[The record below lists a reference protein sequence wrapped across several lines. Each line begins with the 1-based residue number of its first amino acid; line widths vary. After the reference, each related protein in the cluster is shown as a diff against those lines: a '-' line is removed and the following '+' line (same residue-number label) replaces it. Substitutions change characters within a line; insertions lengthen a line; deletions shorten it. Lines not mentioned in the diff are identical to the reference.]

1 MAVIFVFGL
10 LLPSYMSKKK
20 ASEAPTEQGEDVE
33 KGQKKGEKAADHQPG
48 SEGQGEGDHQPGSEG
63 GSEGE
68 GEEGEAGEAE
78 EGQGPAKPELPDY
91 PEEKVK
97 LETPHVKAVFST
109 RGGTL
114 VRYELLDHHY
124 YLEKEKKN
132 QDLVSQLPETGAR
145 LNQLLFRAE
154 SAKAPVPDNLA
165 YRVLKQT
172 DDTAV
177 FVSEVGP
184 WRIKRWTR
192 IFDDYRLNVATTIT
206 NIGDEPAAIKPFFE
220 IQSYKEQKKAKGILG
235 WLNPSR
241 DIPGGLCNLAGE
253 TEHKDI
259 GKLQKE
265 KLTRAGEILFT
276 AVDELYFMSSLIP
289 VKGKKKAGGDAAL
302 AADQAASFGCTVSV
316 DENKVIRAQL
326 FRAES
331 NLAPGESTTL
341 RAISYMGPKEY
352 NRLSDFGY
360 MLKTAINFGWFGSLS
375 IFFLATLKTLY
386 GWVGNWGLAIIL
398 LTLVIKLIL
407 LPLTHWSYVSMRNMA
422 AVKPLI
428 DEINKKF
435 SAPED
440 REKKNQAMLEL
451 YKTHKINPM
460 MGCFP
465 MLLQMPIWISLYSML
480 ARSVELYHTPFF
492 LWITDLSQR
501 DPYFILPVVL
511 GGSMFVQQKLTPTT
525 ADSQQAKML
534 MYFMPVMFTGFMLFL
549 PAGLNLYI
557 LVSTVLTILQ
567 QKLLYKP
574 KVATTVDKKVQLM
587 ADLDQKELSNLK
599 KDKSRKSKDG
609 KRN

>member
-20 ASEAPTEQGEDVE
+20 QAETPTAQEEKKETKPGTKTAEGKDEGAAEGEPAN
-33 KGQKKGEKAADHQPG
+33 GT
-48 SEGQGEGDHQPGSEG
+48 
-63 GSEGE
+63 EGE
-68 GEEGEAGEAE
+68 GKAEGETGDGK
-78 EGQGPAKPELPDY
+78 GQETGKPPLPDY

-97 LETPHVKAVFST
+97 LETPLVTAVFST
-109 RGGTL
+109 RGGSL

-124 YLEKEKKN
+124 YLEKDRKN
-132 QDLVSQLPETGAR
+132 QDLVSRLPESGAG
-145 LNQLLFRAE
+145 LPQLLFRAE
-154 SAKAPVPDNLA
+154 SASAPVPDDLA

-177 FVSEVGP
+177 FVSEYGP
-184 WRIKRWTR
+184 WRIKRWVR
-192 IFDDYRLNVATTIT
+192 IFDGYMLNVATTIT
-206 NIGDEPAAIKPFFE
+206 NVGQEPAGIKPFFE
-220 IQSYKEQKKAKGILG
+220 VQSYKEQKKATGILG

-265 KLTRAGEILFT
+265 KLSRAGEILFT
-276 AVDELYFMSSLIP
+276 SVDELYFTSSLIP
-289 VKGKKKAGGDAAL
+289 VKGKKKAGGGDSVL
-302 AADQAASFGCTVSV
+302 ASDQTGSFGCTVSV
-316 DENKVIRAQL
+316 DENQVIRAQL

-375 IFFLATLKTLY
+375 IFFLGTLKWLY
-386 GWVGNWGLAIIL
+386 SWAGNWGLAIIL
-398 LTLVIKLIL
+398 LTLVIKIIL

-435 SAPED
+435 GAPED

-465 MLLQMPIWISLYSML
+465 MLIQMPIWIALYSML

-511 GGSMFVQQKLTPTT
+511 GASMFIQQKLTPTT

-534 MYFMPVMFTGFMLFL
+534 MYFMPIMFTGFMLFL

-587 ADLDQKELSNLK
+587 ADIDQKELSTLK
-599 KDKSRKSKDG
+599 KDKARKSKDG